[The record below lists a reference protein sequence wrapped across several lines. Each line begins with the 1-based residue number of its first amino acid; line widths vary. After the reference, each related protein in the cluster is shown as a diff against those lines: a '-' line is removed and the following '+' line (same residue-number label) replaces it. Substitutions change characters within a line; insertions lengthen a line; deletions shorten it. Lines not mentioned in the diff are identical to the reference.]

1 MKRAVK
7 TEKTTNNGRQ
17 SVASRASSVSKNVR
31 TNGSKSLACGA
42 FKSSSDSQLTSRK
55 QTPAELRKEIGRLSM
70 EFINCE
76 E

>member
-7 TEKTTNNGRQ
+7 TEETVKNGRK
-17 SVASRASSVSKNVR
+17 SVASHASSVSKNVR
-31 TNGSKSLACGA
+31 TNGSKSIACGA
-42 FKSSSDSQLTSRK
+42 FKSSSRLTSRG

-70 EFINCE
+70 EFINGE